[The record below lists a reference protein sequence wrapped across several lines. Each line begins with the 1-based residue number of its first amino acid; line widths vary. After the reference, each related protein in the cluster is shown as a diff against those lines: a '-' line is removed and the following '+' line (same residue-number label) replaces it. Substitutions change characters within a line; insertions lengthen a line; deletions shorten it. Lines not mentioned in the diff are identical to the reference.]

1 MTEVKNGGNE
11 SKKNGGIEYNRKT
24 TMKYLSRS
32 NHLARRITHVLIRFI
47 TKKNVKT
54 PKLSNPTENIGMSA
68 NKSSI
73 YESSKVKDPIEI

>member
-1 MTEVKNGGNE
+1 
-11 SKKNGGIEYNRKT
+11 
-24 TMKYLSRS
+24 
-32 NHLARRITHVLIRFI
+32 VLIRFI

-73 YESSKVKDPIEI
+73 YESSKVKDPIEIQQKLNTHSNIATQTQ